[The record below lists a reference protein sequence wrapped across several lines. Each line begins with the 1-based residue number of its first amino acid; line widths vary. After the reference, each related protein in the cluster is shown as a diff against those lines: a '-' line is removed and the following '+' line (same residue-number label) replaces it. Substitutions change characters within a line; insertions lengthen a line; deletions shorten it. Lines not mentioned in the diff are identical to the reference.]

1 MRQSKTTL
9 KELTAAYRAVL
20 RYGILCN
27 AVALGL
33 IATTTPANA
42 VLTIGGNNIDN
53 GVELSDIYTD
63 GTITGGNIAV
73 YGQYDTDG
81 NTNSFIA
88 DNISITGAENGI
100 LLYDGGNLN
109 IGGEN
114 TQTISIT
121 GGDGTNQESGADA
134 ELGSV
139 LHIGSSNDTDISISG
154 TWGVSAYENTNWGNS
169 AGRGSEVSIVGK
181 DITIT
186 SNGIADEAN
195 QQYAYGV
202 IALSQNGGSYAP
214 TVNITGQSVTVQA
227 DQASAAVHVGNGTT
241 TSNGP
246 LATVNITADD
256 ITLSSITGNGINAMS
271 QGIVNIDGDTT
282 ISGAKAIVAR
292 GNAQVYVNKNSN
304 HSLQM
309 DGDIDFNYDK
319 ATSGTKVDAIVDITL
334 NGENSRWTGN
344 TVASY
349 DTGRAPDEDYMRVNS
364 VSLTMKDGA
373 TWNATQIEDSTN
385 GATSGFGYVA
395 LNNLNIDNST
405 INIADTD
412 RGIYVD
418 NLIANNATITGG
430 KMTVNKTADTINDRI
445 DDYRSKIVLANG
457 SSVRA
462 DAKLASEQIDMF
474 DIDAGSNITV
484 AGLNILEDFD
494 GTKTLSLGNAGN
506 IAASGN
512 VFTSLYQYD
521 ITGSNNGTLTIAK
534 TGTGGV
540 AAAAGST
547 TDGARENVAYT
558 VTDDDQSVTG
568 AAIIRNADMTIVGQG
583 TGASDNSIT
592 LADNLTVGA
601 NDADTSTLAI
611 ENAKFT
617 GTGALV
623 NEKNA
628 TLNIKDSLM
637 GVRITNRGTLIS
649 DPTTYSSTVDNS
661 GYASFDN
668 DTFASTAVL
677 ANTGVVD
684 LKDVVFQSGAVISGN
699 GRTNLVAG
707 TTSFN
712 NTMNANALAL
722 ASGANFNGTVNGGSL
737 DTRNGGIDSVSGS
750 INNANLYVDASLR
763 GNGSM
768 DSFAGTSGS
777 SIKNINIIDSEYGT
791 NSTMSIATGGAT
803 LAGDYTITGGTNYYT
818 SVEQDGSNIVFS
830 DKLVNN
836 SGLHNQLGDWDG
848 HYIGTSNTYDGTNTN
863 SYTTTNGAKVAD
875 ALEALDGQIWTL
887 NGDADTAGSVKNT
900 VKTEAEGATFTAT
913 GTPAT
918 SLGGATTIGSA
929 INNVANAVD
938 TINTTLSGYGDIVTH
953 NVSEFQTALDAN
965 NKLSTDYIDWSDAQT
980 AALTSGIDSTKVAQ
994 IATNASD
1001 IATLKGGANQ
1011 SGSVAHSIKNQAENA
1026 TFTADT
1032 TPAASLNGATTIGSA
1047 INNVADAVD
1056 TLNAG
1061 AGVAGSVDN
1070 KVAAAT
1076 TMKIDNV
1083 TNPDGGEVKPF
1094 QNFNNDTSVVN
1105 AVAALDRHMGTV
1117 HGLVGAADATET
1129 TTHREYHGNLATG
1142 TTVEDHLLALD
1153 SSIGDMRDFNTTNT
1167 YATSTD
1173 SVAMNLKALDKAIA
1187 DQSSLALVSA
1197 NAYTDERIDK
1207 LDKDLSAGIASAV
1220 ALSSVATT
1228 GVQKGEVAVSG
1239 GYGYYNGQSA
1249 AAFGAAMGLTN
1260 RWSVNAGAGLSNA
1273 DVSFRAGT
1281 SYKFKLF

>member
-33 IATTTPANA
+33 IAITTPASAITTKVYMAPGYVADGVDLATLYPDGVVSGEN
-42 VLTIGGNNIDN
+42 IGIY
-53 GVELSDIYTD
+53 GV
-63 GTITGGNIAV
+63 
-73 YGQYDTDG
+73 GQG
-81 NTNSFIA
+81 QTNSFTGTNLDISGTDYGTWLYYHSLNIGDA
-88 DNISITGAENGI
+88 NTESISITGTGDTGVDANYGAA
-100 LLYDGGNLN
+100 LN
-109 IGGEN
+109 IG
-114 TQTISIT
+114 
-121 GGDGTNQESGADA
+121 
-134 ELGSV
+134 
-139 LHIGSSNDTDISISG
+139 SSMDTDVTINGGS
-154 TWGVSAYENTNWGNS
+154 WAGVSAYEYSDAYNPM
-169 AGRGSEVSIVGK
+169 GRGTTVSIQGDNVNISTDG
-181 DITIT
+181 
-186 SNGIADEAN
+186 S
-195 QQYAYGV
+195 YGV
-202 IALSQNGGSYAP
+202 IALNQTGARHAP
-214 TVNITGQSVTVQA
+214 TINITGHTVDISGA
-227 DQASAAVHVGNGTT
+227 TAAIHAGNGTVNT
-241 TSNGP
+241 INPVS
-246 LATVNITADD
+246 TVNITADQ
-256 ITLSSITGNGINAMS
+256 INLTATNGNGIGAMS
-271 QGIVNIDGDTT
+271 QGIVNLVGNTT
-282 ISGAKAIVAR
+282 INAKNAVLTR
-292 GNAQVYVNKNSN
+292 GNAQTYINKSGDKTVV
-304 HSLQM
+304 M
-309 DGDIDFNYDK
+309 DGDIDFDYDK
-319 ATSGTKVDAIVDITL
+319 ATSGTSIDAIVDITL
-334 NGENSRWTGN
+334 NGSNSIWTGN
-344 TVASY
+344 TVVSY
-349 DTGRAPDEDYMRVNS
+349 DTKPTVDKLAVNNS
-364 VSLTMKDGA
+364 MLTMKNGA
-373 TWNATQIEDSTN
+373 IWNATLVEDNKGDTN
-385 GATSGFGYVA
+385 GRYYTA

-405 INIADTD
+405 INIADTE

-583 TGASDNSIT
+583 TETSDNSIT

-712 NTMNANALAL
+712 NTMNANSLTL

-791 NSTMSIATGGAT
+791 NSSLSIATGGAT
-803 LAGDYTITGGTNYYT
+803 LADGYTITGGTNYYT
-818 SVEQDGSNIVFS
+818 DVKQDGSNIVFS

-836 SGLHNQLGDWDG
+836 SGMHAQLGDWGG
-848 HYIGTSNTYDGTNTN
+848 HYIGTSNTYDDTNTN
-863 SYTTTNGAKVAD
+863 SYTTTGGATVGY
-875 ALEALDGQIWTL
+875 ALEALDDRIWTL
-887 NGDADTAGSVKNT
+887 NGDADTVGSVKNT
-900 VKTEAEGATFTAT
+900 VRNEAENATFTADT
-913 GTPAT
+913 TPAA
-918 SLGGATTIGSA
+918 SLNGATTIGSA

-994 IATNASD
+994 IATNAGD

-1026 TFTADT
+1026 TFTANT

-1047 INNVADAVD
+1047 INNVANAVD

-1061 AGVAGSVDN
+1061 ADVAGSVDN

-1076 TMKIDNV
+1076 TMKIANV
-1083 TNPDGGEVKPF
+1083 TNPDGDEVKPF
-1094 QNFNNDTSVVN
+1094 QNFDNDTSVVN

-1129 TTHREYHGNLATG
+1129 TTNREYHGNLAIG